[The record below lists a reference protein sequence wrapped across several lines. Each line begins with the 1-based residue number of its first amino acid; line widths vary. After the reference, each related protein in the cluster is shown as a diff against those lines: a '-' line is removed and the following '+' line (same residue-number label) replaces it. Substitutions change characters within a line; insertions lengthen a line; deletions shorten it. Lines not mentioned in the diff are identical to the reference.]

1 MNEQKNAETLN
12 NSPFPKSSGQVGD
25 GGLDFAAAALR
36 LKNVVNRT
44 PLLFNLNLSKKYQCN
59 VFLKREDLQVVR
71 SYKLR
76 GAYNMMSCL
85 PAAQLQRG
93 MVCASAG
100 NHAQGFA
107 YSCKKLN
114 CKGVVFMPVIT
125 PNQKISQTKM
135 FGEDNVTI
143 KLVGDTFDDC
153 AIAAKKFTEE
163 NSMIFIPPFDDYK
176 IIEGQGTVGV
186 EILEQLNEDEN
197 ISYRFSP
204 SISSIS
210 SPFGVLHEENE
221 RSSRGGR
228 GLDFLFIPVGGGGL
242 SAGVGS
248 YFKTFSP
255 KTKIIGVEPEGAPSM
270 FEALKAGHP
279 VTLDNIERFVD
290 GAAVKRVGEITFT
303 FCKDVLDDMHL
314 VPEGKVCT
322 TILKLY
328 NEDAIVVEPAGA
340 LSIAALDDYA
350 EEIKGKNVVCI
361 IGGGNNDIDRMQEI
375 KERSLQ
381 YEGLK
386 HYFLIRFA
394 QRPGALKEFV
404 NFVLGENDDI
414 TRFEYMQK
422 HNKETGPALVGIELK
437 TKEDYEVLLKKL
449 NQYHINYTEL
459 KSGDN
464 AFGYLV

>member
-1 MNEQKNAETLN
+1 MNSTTNTILNFAE
-12 NSPFPKSSGQVGD
+12 
-25 GGLDFAAAALR
+25 AALR
-36 LKNVVNRT
+36 LKKVVNRT
-44 PLLFNLNLSKKYQCN
+44 PLTFNHNLSRRYQCN

-76 GAYNMMSCL
+76 GAYNLMSSL
-85 PAAQLQRG
+85 SAEQLQCG
-93 MVCASAG
+93 VVCASAG

-114 CKGVVFMPVIT
+114 TKGVVFMPVIT
-125 PNQKISQTKM
+125 PNQKITQTKM
-135 FGEDNVTI
+135 FGEDFITV

-153 AIAAKKFTEE
+153 AIAAKKYTEE
-163 NSMIFIPPFDDYK
+163 NGMTFIPPFDDYK

-186 EILEQLNEDEN
+186 EILEDESN
-197 ISYRFSP
+197 VDY
-204 SISSIS
+204 
-210 SPFGVLHEENE
+210 
-221 RSSRGGR
+221 
-228 GLDFLFIPVGGGGL
+228 LFMPVGGGGL
-242 SAGVGS
+242 SAGVGT

-255 KTKIIGVEPEGAPSM
+255 NTIIIGVEPEGAPSM
-270 FEALKAGHP
+270 YEALKAGHP
-279 VTLDNIERFVD
+279 VTLENIERFVD
-290 GAAVKRVGEITFT
+290 GAAVKRVGEITFSI
-303 FCKDVLDDMHL
+303 CKDVLDDMLL

-328 NEDAIVVEPAGA
+328 NEDAIVAEPAGA
-340 LSIAALDDYA
+340 LSIAALDEYA
-350 EEIKGKNVVCI
+350 DRIKGKNVVCI
-361 IGGGNNDIDRMQEI
+361 VSGSNNDIDRMQEI

-404 NFVLGENDDI
+404 NYVLGGNDDI

-437 TKEDYEVLLKKL
+437 TKEDYDVLLKNL
-449 NQYHINYTEL
+449 DQYHINYTEL
-459 KSGDN
+459 KKDDN